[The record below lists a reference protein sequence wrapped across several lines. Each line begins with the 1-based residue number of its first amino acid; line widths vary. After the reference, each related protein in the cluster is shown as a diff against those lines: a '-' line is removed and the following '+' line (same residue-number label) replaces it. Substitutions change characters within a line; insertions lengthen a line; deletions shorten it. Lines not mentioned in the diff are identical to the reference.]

1 MADCY
6 REDGPSFLIK
16 INAPVAASFNF
27 SFQTPKKRALS
38 GASGGSHG
46 AEGWRARATGR
57 DAGRQDPDPTEGPH
71 GLSPRKDPNEKPH
84 LTLE

>member
-27 SFQTPKKRALS
+27 SFQTPKK
-38 GASGGSHG
+38 
-46 AEGWRARATGR
+46 EPCPARAAGPMGQRAGAPGR
-57 DAGRQDPDPTEGPH
+57 PAEMLEGRTQT
-71 GLSPRKDPNEKPH
+71 PRKDPTDCPHGRTPNEKPH